1 MFGLPNLDYRTFL
14 FDLLLSNS
22 VHRNHTVAT
31 AKTHKFRANQAS
43 NLPPTT
49 KPFDNKVIKGA
60 RYGPTFAANAA
71 NFLASALVA

>member
-31 AKTHKFRANQAS
+31 AKTH
-43 NLPPTT
+43 
-49 KPFDNKVIKGA
+49 NKVIKGA